1 MALPK
6 NFDPSKFDDVPLTGQ
21 RLFDPDS
28 FSSPE
33 LFQEAER
40 EGREA
45 IVQTLTTRYQRPCH
59 SRQNLMSLG
68 YLKRNGIK
76 IEDIASGAIRIL

>member
-6 NFDPSKFDDVPLTGQ
+6 SFDAMKFDDVPQTGQ

-33 LFQEAER
+33 LFQQAER
-40 EGREA
+40 EGRIA
-45 IVQTLTTRYQRPCH
+45 IVDFLTTKHQRPCH
-59 SRQNLMSLG
+59 SRENLKSIG

-76 IEDIASGAIRIL
+76 IEDIASGKIRVV